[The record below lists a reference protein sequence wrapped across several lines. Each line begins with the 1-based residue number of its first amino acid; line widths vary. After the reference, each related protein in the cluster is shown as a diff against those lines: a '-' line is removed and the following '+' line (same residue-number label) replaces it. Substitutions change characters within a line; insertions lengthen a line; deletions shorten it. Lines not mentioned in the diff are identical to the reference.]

1 MSQLA
6 EFYLAHGFWLWLAV
20 AGAVLAVEIAFGSGW
35 LLWPAA
41 SAAAVA
47 VVSLFTDSATVEI
60 GLFAVLTIVTTLGAR
75 RFWPRRT
82 EAAPDINDNVA
93 RLVGH
98 HGRVTAAFVNGA
110 GRVLVDG
117 VVRSGQGTGPTTNYT
132 GSAGELSGTFV
143 DVRVNSV
150 SGDIT
155 VLRRPEPEEEW

>member
-1 MSQLA
+1 MSPLA
-6 EFYLAHGFWLWLAV
+6 EFYVAHGFWLWA
-20 AGAVLAVEIAFGSGW
+20 AIGAAVLAVEIAFGSGW

-47 VVSLFTDSATVEI
+47 VVSLFTDSATLEI

-82 EAAPDINDNVA
+82 QAAPDINDNVA

-98 HGRVTAAFVNGA
+98 HGRVTAAFVHGA

-117 VVRSGQGTGPTTNYT
+117 KEWAAETEDGSVLDLEAIVEVTG
-132 GSAGELSGTFV
+132 LSGGSRLR
-143 DVRVNSV
+143 VRLP
-150 SGDIT
+150 G
-155 VLRRPEPEEEW
+155 

>member
-1 MSQLA
+1 MSPLA

-98 HGRVTAAFVNGA
+98 HGRVTAAFVNSA

-117 VVRSGQGTGPTTNYT
+117 KEWAAETEDGSPLDLEAIVEVTG
-132 GSAGELSGTFV
+132 LSGGSRLR
-143 DVRVNSV
+143 VRPP
-150 SGDIT
+150 G
-155 VLRRPEPEEEW
+155 

>member
-1 MSQLA
+1 MSPLA

-98 HGRVTAAFVNGA
+98 PGRVTAAFVNSA

-117 VVRSGQGTGPTTNYT
+117 KEWAAETEDGSPLDLEAIVEVTG
-132 GSAGELSGTFV
+132 LSGGSRLR
-143 DVRVNSV
+143 VRPP
-150 SGDIT
+150 G
-155 VLRRPEPEEEW
+155 

>member
-1 MSQLA
+1 MSPLA

-117 VVRSGQGTGPTTNYT
+117 KEWAAETEDGSPLDLEAIVEVTG
-132 GSAGELSGTFV
+132 LSGGSRLR
-143 DVRVNSV
+143 VRPP
-150 SGDIT
+150 G
-155 VLRRPEPEEEW
+155 

>member
-1 MSQLA
+1 MSPLA

-98 HGRVTAAFVNGA
+98 HGRVTAAFVNSA

-117 VVRSGQGTGPTTNYT
+117 KEWAAEAEDGSPLDLEAIVEVTG
-132 GSAGELSGTFV
+132 LSGGSRLR
-143 DVRVNSV
+143 VRPP
-150 SGDIT
+150 G
-155 VLRRPEPEEEW
+155 

>member
-1 MSQLA
+1 MSPLA
-6 EFYLAHGFWLWLAV
+6 EFYLAHGFWFWLAV

-41 SAAAVA
+41 SAAVVA
-47 VVSLFTDSATVEI
+47 VVSLFTDSATLEI

-82 EAAPDINDNVA
+82 QAAPDINDNVA

-98 HGRVTAAFVNGA
+98 HGRVTAAFVHGA

-117 VVRSGQGTGPTTNYT
+117 KEWAAETED
-132 GSAGELSGTFV
+132 GSALDIEAIVEVTGLSGGSRLR
-143 DVRVNSV
+143 VRPP
-150 SGDIT
+150 G
-155 VLRRPEPEEEW
+155 

>member
-1 MSQLA
+1 MSPLA

-117 VVRSGQGTGPTTNYT
+117 KEWAAETEDGSPLDLEAIVEVTG
-132 GSAGELSGTFV
+132 LSGGSRLR
-143 DVRVNSV
+143 VRLP
-150 SGDIT
+150 G
-155 VLRRPEPEEEW
+155 

>member
-1 MSQLA
+1 MSPLA
-6 EFYLAHGFWLWLAV
+6 EFYLAHGFWFCLAV

-41 SAAAVA
+41 SAAVVA
-47 VVSLFTDSATVEI
+47 VVSLFTDSATLEI

-82 EAAPDINDNVA
+82 QAAPDINDNVA

-98 HGRVTAAFVNGA
+98 HGRVTAAFVHGA

-117 VVRSGQGTGPTTNYT
+117 KEWAAETED
-132 GSAGELSGTFV
+132 GSALDLEAIVEVTGLSGGSRLR
-143 DVRVNSV
+143 VRLP
-150 SGDIT
+150 G
-155 VLRRPEPEEEW
+155 